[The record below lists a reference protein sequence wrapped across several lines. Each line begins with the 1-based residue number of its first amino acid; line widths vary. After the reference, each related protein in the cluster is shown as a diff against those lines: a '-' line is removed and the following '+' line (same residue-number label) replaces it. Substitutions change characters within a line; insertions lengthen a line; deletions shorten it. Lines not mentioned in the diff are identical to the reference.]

1 MSNVDIMNCLYKQKE
16 ILESRGYTVAYI
28 CLYGSQNYGLDIH
41 TEEYQ
46 SDIDMKAIVVPTLD
60 DLVRN
65 SKPVS
70 TTVETE
76 WGQCDVKDIRPYF
89 QTLLKANP
97 SYVET
102 LYTKHYVI
110 DYNFRNEFERIFD
123 MKDKLFETLSAQF
136 VRGMYGMICEKEKAL
151 CHPYPSIAHKVEKYG
166 YDGKQSSHILRLL
179 RMMED
184 YFINNYVLDD
194 CLTPPPKDIEMIM
207 NMKLNKPSLEETKQ
221 LVAEWVGKAKV
232 IRDDALNHIDE
243 KTIDYSIKDEFLSLS
258 QDIIKNKIVIEC
270 RK

>member
-1 MSNVDIMNCLYKQKE
+1 MDCLYKQKE
-16 ILESRGYTVAYI
+16 ILESQGYTVAYI

-70 TTVETE
+70 TTIDTE
-76 WGQCDVKDIRPYF
+76 WGQCDVKDIRPFF

-102 LYTKHYVI
+102 LYTKYNVI
-110 DYNFRNEFERIFD
+110 DDNFTNEFNCIFD
-123 MKDKLFETLSAQF
+123 LQDKLFETLSAQF
-136 VRGMYGMICEKEKAL
+136 VRGIYGMICEKEKAL

-166 YDGKQSSHILRLL
+166 YDGKQSSHILRL
-179 RMMED
+179 RGMMED
-184 YFINNYVLDD
+184 YFINNHVLND
-194 CLTPPPKDIEMIM
+194 CLTPPSKDIKMIM
-207 NMKLNKPSLEETKQ
+207 DMKLNKPSLEETKE
-221 LVAEWVGKAKV
+221 LVSKWVSEAKA
-232 IRDDALNHIDE
+232 IRDDVLSSIDE
-243 KTIDYSIKDEFLSLS
+243 KTIDYSIKDEFLNLS
-258 QDIIKNKIVIEC
+258 QDIIKNKIMNEC
-270 RK
+270 REAGK